1 MILTNKMKPL
11 TIKDPV
17 KMTMIKR
24 KKAIFKAK
32 KYKNK
37 QK

>member
-1 MILTNKMKPL
+1 MKIQ

-24 KKAIFKAK
+24 KKAIFKVK